1 MKRATMRELLALK
14 RKLDKKLEQI
24 DIFCSPDRMDRIL
37 DYVDDTWF
45 GFLASN
51 NILPILKRHALEW
64 F

>member
-1 MKRATMRELLALK
+1 MKKITMRELLKLK
-14 RKLDKKLEQI
+14 RELDRELDKI
-24 DIFCSPDRMDRIL
+24 DIFCSHQKMDRIL

-45 GFLASN
+45 GFLASE

>member
-1 MKRATMRELLALK
+1 MKNITMRELLQLK

-24 DIFCSPDRMDRIL
+24 DVFCSADRMDRIL

-45 GFLASN
+45 GFLANN
-51 NILPILKRHALEW
+51 NILPILKRNALEW

>member
-1 MKRATMRELLALK
+1 MKKATMRELLQLK

-45 GFLASN
+45 GFLAN
-51 NILPILKRHALEW
+51 ENIPAILKRHALEW

>member
-1 MKRATMRELLALK
+1 MKKATMRELLQLK

-45 GFLASN
+45 GFLANN
-51 NILPILKRHALEW
+51 NILPILKRNALEW

>member
-1 MKRATMRELLALK
+1 MKRVTMRELLRLK
-14 RKLDKKLEQI
+14 HKLDKKLEQI
-24 DIFCSPDRMDRIL
+24 DIFCSPERMDKIL

-45 GFLASN
+45 GFLASE